1 MHLYRYA
8 VPVLL
13 AMSGLSWL
21 SNSTYNSTLSATT
34 VDSIQARNIKL
45 DVKTNEA
52 RLFVKNKGYNDQ
64 FIFLIDM
71 SIQSGNNRFMIY
83 DLKKDSIVRTALVS
97 HGVCYGG
104 ETDSKFSNIVGSG
117 CSSLGKYRIGIPY
130 VGQWG
135 YSYKLHGLETTNSN
149 AYERTVVLHSHQSI
163 PDIETGEEI
172 AVSLGCPMVSPNFL
186 LTLKKIINNSKKPVL
201 LWIYQ

>member
-1 MHLYRYA
+1 MHLFRYA
-8 VPVLL
+8 VPVML
-13 AMSGLSWL
+13 AMSGFAWI
-21 SNSTYNSTLSATT
+21 SNSTYDKTLSATT
-34 VDSIQARNIKL
+34 VDSSQVKNARLSLKA
-45 DVKTNEA
+45 TEA
-52 RLFVKNKGYNDQ
+52 RSFVKNNGYNDQ

-71 SIQSGNNRFMIY
+71 SIPSGNNRFFIY
-83 DLKKDSIVRTALVS
+83 DLKNDSVVKAALVS

-104 ETDSKFSNIVGSG
+104 EMNAKFSNVVGSG
-117 CSSLGKYRIGIPY
+117 CSSLGKYKIGIPY

-135 YSYKLHGLETTNSN
+135 YSYKLHGLENSNNN

-186 LTLKKIINNSKKPVL
+186 LTLKKLINNSKKPVL

>member
-1 MHLYRYA
+1 MSILRLA
-8 VPVLL
+8 LPALL
-13 AMSGLSWL
+13 ALSGMAWI
-21 SNSTYNSTLSATT
+21 SNSTYSKVLPAIN
-34 VDSIQARNIKL
+34 VDSVQGKNARL
-45 DVKTNEA
+45 DLKANEA
-52 RLFVKNKGYNDQ
+52 RQFVKNKGFNDQ

-71 SIQSGNNRFMIY
+71 SISSANNRFFIY
-83 DLKKDSIVRTALVS
+83 DLKNDSLVRSALVS

-117 CSSLGKYRIGIPY
+117 CSSLGKYKIGIPY

-135 YSYKLHGLETTNSN
+135 YSYKLHGLESTNSN

-163 PDIETGEEI
+163 PDIETGDEI

-186 LTLKKIINNSKKPVL
+186 LTLKKVINNSKKPVL